1 MTPFTKTFQ
10 QLFVISFL
18 MINCTTIAM
27 HNSQLQLE
35 DSTKQNNMPTLN
47 NYSLMI
53 SAYEKSLMYC
63 SPSVHTDIFN
73 ESSLQSTIKNPVIL
87 VKIIDNVTPKKS
99 KALLLPVKQLFNCD
113 TKSMIQL
120 YSAYRIKGEPVVIN
134 ARCVANPKL
143 YNTIDNKITN
153 NTFAQQLNTYANE
166 FYADPMVCPA
176 KKGAIQTFENADI
189 LTITTIARPP
199 VTEDIPFAFIEEFE
213 VQTII
218 SHNPKNGCPNKKALM
233 KQMINEEIP
242 QHQNWVTYVKN
253 RELGHLPQK
262 SRLRNKLGKRQ

>member
-1 MTPFTKTFQ
+1 MTPFTKTFR

-18 MINCTTIAM
+18 IVTFTTTAM
-27 HNSQLQLE
+27 HDPQLQLHNPK
-35 DSTKQNNMPTLN
+35 KQILGD
-47 NYSLMI
+47 YSLMI
-53 SAYEKSLMYC
+53 SAYEKSLMYV
-63 SPSVHTDIFN
+63 SQSVHDDIFT
-73 ESSLQSTIKNPVIL
+73 ESNLQSTIKNPVVL
-87 VKIIDNVTPKKS
+87 VNLINNNTTSKKIKVLT
-99 KALLLPVKQLFNCD
+99 LPVKQLFNCD
-113 TKSMIQL
+113 TQSMVQL
-120 YSAYRIKGEPVVIN
+120 YSALYVTGEPVVIN
-134 ARCVANPKL
+134 ACCVANPKL
-143 YNTIDNKITN
+143 YNKIDNKITN